1 MPEPTSND
9 AAHKGPIR
17 VLLADD
23 SETEI
28 RRISDMLAGSESPT
42 FETVIVST
50 LELALQHVRRTP
62 VDVLLLGI
70 DPSEASVSE
79 EDARIR
85 LTATGI
91 PIVVLCAEKSDD
103 DALDA
108 LFEGAQDRLVRGEFD
123 KPLLVSSITH
133 AVERQRLTTDLAEAK
148 RREHYAATH
157 DLLTG
162 LINRDAL
169 HAHLAQSVAYAGR
182 YGLRLAVLVLDLD
195 RFKAINDTLGRSA
208 GDRLLRSIAERLEE
222 ASRESDILARLDGDV
237 FAAIVTNPEQDHDPA
252 KVAVRL
258 LGALASP
265 FGLASTQYMMTASVG
280 ISVFPNDG
288 DNAETLIGN
297 AELAMRHAKDLGRG
311 LYHFYAEEMNAAA
324 RTLLDLER
332 GLRKALTE
340 DQLFVQFQPQ
350 LDLANRKVVGA
361 EALLRWR
368 RPDGTI
374 VPPDQFIPIAED
386 TGLIN
391 EMGEWVLRAACQQGK
406 GWVSREGVPLRI
418 AVNVSAL
425 QLKDD
430 DFADKVARIL
440 EEVEFD
446 PLRLELEITEST
458 LMEHVSNP
466 DVVLQKLKD
475 MGIRI
480 SIDDFGTGYSSLS
493 ALRHMPVSVLKIDR
507 SFVNDV
513 TTNEASAKIT
523 AASLALA
530 RELGL
535 ETVAEGVETI
545 EQMEFLISCGCDLMQ
560 GYLFAK
566 PLSPQDLERW
576 LESPNIPQR

>member
-9 AAHKGPIR
+9 AARKGPIR
-17 VLLADD
+17 VLLAD
-23 SETEI
+23 EGAPEV
-28 RRISDMLAGSESPT
+28 RRVSDMLAGSGSPK

-50 LELALQHVRRTP
+50 LELALEHVRRTP

-91 PIVVLCAEKSDD
+91 PIVALCSEKSDD

-162 LINRDAL
+162 LINRDTL

-258 LGALASP
+258 LGALMSP
-265 FGLASTQYMMTASVG
+265 FGLASTQYIMTASVG

-288 DNAETLIGN
+288 DDAETLIGN

-340 DQLFVQFQPQ
+340 DQHFVHFQPQ
-350 LDLANRKVVGA
+350 IDLANRKVVGA

-391 EMGEWVLRAACQQGK
+391 EMGEWVLRAACRQGK

-425 QLKDD
+425 QLQDD
-430 DFADKVARIL
+430 AFADKVACIL
-440 EEVEFD
+440 KEVEFD

-493 ALRHMPVSVLKIDR
+493 ALRSMPVSVLKIDR

-545 EQMEFLISCGCDLMQ
+545 EQMEFLLSCGCDLMQ

-566 PLSPQDLERW
+566 PLAPRDLKRW
-576 LESPNIPQR
+576 LENPTIPQR